1 MLSTIAPNFGQITA
15 ASLRQGQEPAP
26 APQPPAPQPPPDQ
39 VDFSVID
46 TPAKAACCPAMDPA
60 VQLGLGAGIAAVIM
74 AGMGGGSIP
83 LITLDVQTRTAGQ
96 EGNLSFGLDMQNQQA
111 PVTVSGD
118 FAGQAVNGGL
128 VVDEEKQQ
136 VSWAGTIGGNEE
148 KIQFIGLNEET
159 KTAQVAVQF
168 GGVNGNLELS
178 PMMDESGQMP
188 LGYHVTGE
196 LGGEAY
202 DVTTTWKL
210 PEGFGKQED
219 DQQPPQKLEAS
230 ISSVGTLGGQEIN
243 KQYQVVGQMTG
254 GGLMVNVTGGG
265 TVAGINQEVN
275 GTLAIVP

>member
-1 MLSTIAPNFGQITA
+1 MVSTIAPSFNSPISACGP
-15 ASLRQGQEPAP
+15 RQGQEPP

-46 TPAKAACCPAMDPA
+46 TAAKAAACPAMDPA

-83 LITLDVQTRTAGQ
+83 LITLDVQTKTAGQ
-96 EGNLSFGLDMQNQQA
+96 EGNLSFGLDMQNEQS

-128 VVDEEKQQ
+128 VVNEETQEI
-136 VSWAGTIGGNEE
+136 SWNGTIGGNEE
-148 KIQFIGLNEET
+148 KISFLGMNQESM
-159 KTAQVAVQF
+159 TAQVGVQF
-168 GGVNGNLELS
+168 GSVNGNLELS
-178 PMMDESGQMP
+178 PVMDEAGETP
-188 LGYHVTGE
+188 LGYHVTGD

-210 PEGFGKQED
+210 PEGFGKEGQE
-219 DQQPPQKLEAS
+219 PPQKLEAT
-230 ISSVGTLGGQEIN
+230 ISSVGTLGGQEIR
-243 KQYQVVGQMTG
+243 KEYKVEAQMTG
-254 GGLMVNVTGGG
+254 GGLMVNVNGGG
-265 TVAGINQEVN
+265 NVAGIAQEVN